1 MSKLAAPLI
10 IAAHLGKLPTL
21 PAWQAVNGT
30 RDAVV
35 IGDGPLLRA
44 DDPAEWL
51 SVGYVST
58 GGGAPATTF
67 EAVTDAQGS
76 TRDAGSVSSELVVAA
91 ADVPTARARTFALLQ
106 EWQQWLST
114 DRTIGGAVT
123 SGEAH
128 LLVDVA
134 LDVTRG
140 GGRAISVVTVTYRA
154 TTYG

>member
-10 IAAHLGKLPTL
+10 IAAHLVKLPTL
-21 PAWQAVNGT
+21 PAFAANGT

-35 IGDGPLLRA
+35 VGDGPLLRD

-51 SVGYVST
+51 TLGYVST
-58 GGGAPATTF
+58 SASGPATSF

-76 TRDAGSVSSELVVAA
+76 TRDAGSFTSELLVAA
-91 ADVPTARARTFALLQ
+91 GDMPAARARTFALLQ
-106 EWQQWLST
+106 EWQQWLGT
-114 DRTIGGAVT
+114 DRTLGGAVT

-128 LLVDVA
+128 LRVDVT
-134 LDVTRG
+134 LDTTPG
-140 GGRAISVVTVTYRA
+140 GARTISLVTVTYRA